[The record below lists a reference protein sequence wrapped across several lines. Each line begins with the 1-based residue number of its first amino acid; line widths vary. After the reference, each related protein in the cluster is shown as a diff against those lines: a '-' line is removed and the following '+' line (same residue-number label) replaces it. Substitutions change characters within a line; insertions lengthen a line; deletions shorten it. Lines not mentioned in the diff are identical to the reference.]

1 MSVSQHSTPKH
12 LRYGTNVNNV
22 EANCNTSN
30 IDLPLLPDEALNNI
44 ISYSLPQKECQVWE
58 WIGRLSQTC
67 RSLRRI
73 SQSYAPT
80 RIVLKDFISYCPISG
95 SEGYDAR
102 IGFLRS
108 FRDCSWKRQ
117 SLKEFHVNPSSV
129 LRSSGDEL
137 LACNDIQVLL
147 RTLITTPSSFL
158 KLEWLDIELQS
169 DDVYDYNLI
178 DAESLPLI
186 PDALPTLQKLCLCKC
201 FKDGEEEFNN
211 NTPFSLT
218 QFFLSLHTPLT
229 SLSICGP
236 MWMTD
241 AHVEA
246 IMPIIGE
253 NLVRLELVSCVAYN
267 EFGTETRLS
276 DNSLVSIAQHCKQL
290 KSFSMVDSEITKL
303 GLGWVLSANT
313 GITTLNLSASTRLWT
328 PDDSA
333 FDIISKYLPRLKE
346 IRNYWPGGR
355 GRRDWFTDDGLIALV
370 NAQEKES
377 GGSGIFLKL
386 IGVSNCDK
394 FMPQLT
400 IRGMKYAIEK
410 GVREIEIDE
419 CKVSSISRRF
429 FARSKTLQGSIVNL
443 GSDVKLYQPHYVH
456 YIDGSLYEREAVGN

>member
-1 MSVSQHSTPKH
+1 
-12 LRYGTNVNNV
+12 
-22 EANCNTSN
+22 
-30 IDLPLLPDEALNNI
+30 
-44 ISYSLPQKECQVWE
+44 
-58 WIGRLSQTC
+58 
-67 RSLRRI
+67 
-73 SQSYAPT
+73 
-80 RIVLKDFISYCPISG
+80 
-95 SEGYDAR
+95 
-102 IGFLRS
+102 
-108 FRDCSWKRQ
+108 
-117 SLKEFHVNPSSV
+117 LKEFHVNPSSV
-129 LRSSGDEL
+129 LRSSGDAL

-147 RTLITTPSSFL
+147 RTLITTPSSFP

-186 PDALPTLQKLCLCKC
+186 PDALPALQKLCLCKC
-201 FKDGEEEFNN
+201 FEDGEEEFNN

-218 QFFLSLHTPLT
+218 QIFLSLHTPLT

-267 EFGTETRLS
+267 EPFGTETRLS

-386 IGVSNCDK
+386 IGVSNYDMLFVSK
-394 FMPQLT
+394 LT
-400 IRGMKYAIEK
+400 IRGMKYVIEK

-419 CKVSSISRRF
+419 CKVYPGDF
-429 FARSKTLQGSIVNL
+429 LQESKTLQGSIVNL

-456 YIDGSLYEREAVGN
+456 YIDGSLYEREAVKY